1 MNPKN
6 TRIAIIIVLVFCSG
20 LIFIFPTEP
29 VLNTGVLF
37 DDKVDERIEN
47 EKVSKDNTNLILII
61 THDDGGE
68 LTSNLT
74 RVQKLLSLKTSIE
87 SLSLIH
93 I

>member
-6 TRIAIIIVLVFCSG
+6 TRIAIIIVLVLCSG

-74 RVQKLLSLKTSIE
+74 RVQKLLSLKK
-87 SLSLIH
+87 L
-93 I
+93 